1 MWILVLKELIRWL
14 VNDVVY
20 HIVNPNTTTANGQP
34 YPFNDEF
41 YFAFALSVGGNLPSV
56 KPTIQDFPD
65 YLIIDYVRVYKAN

>member
-1 MWILVLKELIRWL
+1 M
-14 VNDVVY
+14 VY
-20 HIVNPNTTTANGQP
+20 HIVNLNTTTVNGQP
-34 YPFNDEF
+34 YPFNDKF